1 MLSVFDLKSGPHE
14 AHIEIQ
20 IAAYW
25 ELIRNGIEEGLDFA
39 SDTHTFSH
47 NGEVLPS
54 VTQALKANR
63 MTPDGYAFID
73 PYYLTRGTYIH
84 SATEFY
90 DKGTLDEDSL
100 DEAIRPY
107 LEAYKRFRSDFN
119 GQIVGIEKRLWH
131 PKLKYAGIVDRII
144 DGNTCY
150 ALHLKPGNKVPY
162 KLEPIENVRSA
173 FNVFLS
179 ALNVLTW
186 RANNFKEV

>member
-1 MLSVFDLKSGPHE
+1 MLSPFDLKSGPHE

-20 IAAYW
+20 ISAYW

-39 SDTHTFSH
+39 SDTHTFLH

-54 VTQALKANR
+54 VTQVLKANR

-179 ALNVLTW
+179 ALNVYTW

>member
-1 MLSVFDLKSGPHE
+1 MLSVFDVKSGPHE
-14 AHIEIQ
+14 AHIDVQ

-25 ELIRNGIEEGLDFA
+25 ELIRNGIEDGLDFA
-39 SDTHTFSH
+39 PGEHIFTHD
-47 NGEVLPS
+47 GEVLPS
-54 VTQALKANR
+54 VTQILKASK

-73 PYYLTRGTYIH
+73 PYYLQRGTYIH
-84 SATEFY
+84 LASEYY
-90 DKGTLDEDSL
+90 DRGCLDEDSL
-100 DEAIRPY
+100 DPAIIPY
-107 LEAYKRFRSDFN
+107 VNAYKTFRRDFG

-144 DGNTCY
+144 DGTTCY

-186 RANNFKEV
+186 RASNFKEV